1 MYCRKVEHSDNRHNK
16 QQEFYCYRDM
26 ATRKTE
32 LTKGKIQDFERRF
45 VDKEKGAIKLR
56 TRERANGCFVIYL
69 DMYIGDGK
77 HKCETIN
84 VDNQPLYLVPENG
97 RNDTINKTRNNKT
110 WEQAKAVKAQR
121 IIDKQN
127 GELGFNLSAE
137 RRNIEVLAYLKK
149 LDDEAKQDCKERHI
163 HLSSVSGLYNHFKTF
178 LNGSKVTF
186 AQFDKDIILRFIDYL
201 RNSAYKRSVK
211 SMDRQQIS
219 PGTQLSL
226 YRALSTAMKRAVHDK
241 IIDSN
246 PCDDLT
252 KDEKPKKHKSNIS
265 YLNIDEVQKL
275 LNTRCV
281 FDVLKRAFLF
291 GCSTGLRA
299 SDIANLT
306 WGQICDDDY
315 FGKVIRLKVKKTQ
328 QEEIFPLPSLAL
340 HVMPER
346 GDAADKDLIFP
357 SFYESRMGEKLQK
370 WADDAGINKK
380 VRFHVSRH
388 TAATINLSL
397 GVPIETVSKLLGHSN
412 INTTQI
418 YAEVINE
425 SKKKAVS
432 LQDKAFKFD

>member
-1 MYCRKVEHSDNRHNK
+1 MAARKSDPS
-16 QQEFYCYRDM
+16 
-26 ATRKTE
+26 
-32 LTKGKIQDFERRF
+32 KGKIQDFERRF
-45 VDKEKGAIKLR
+45 IDKEKGAIKLR

-69 DMYIGDGK
+69 DMYIGEGK

-137 RRNIEVLAYLKK
+137 RRNIEVLAYLEHIK
-149 LDDEAKQDCKERHI
+149 DEAIKKSKEQHT
-163 HLSSVSGLYNHFKTF
+163 HMNSYPGLYYHFKNF
-178 LNGSKVTF
+178 VNGRKITF
-186 AQFDKDIILRFIDYL
+186 AQFDKKMVLDFLEYL
-201 RNSAYKRSVK
+201 KTSAYKRSVK
-211 SMDRQQIS
+211 ELNPPQIS
-219 PGTQLSL
+219 VGTQ
-226 YRALSTAMKRAVHDK
+226 RNIFAGLSTVMKRAIRDN
-241 IIDSN
+241 IIEVN
-246 PCDDLT
+246 PCSQIQRN
-252 KDEKPKKHKSNIS
+252 EKPPKHKAQIA
-265 YLNIDEVQKL
+265 YLTVEEVQQLIK
-275 LNTRCV
+275 TPCYY
-281 FDVLKRAFLF
+281 DMLKRAFLF

-299 SDIANLT
+299 SDISNLT
-306 WGQICDDDY
+306 WGQILDDDY
-315 FGKVIRLKVKKTQ
+315 FGKVIKLKVQKTRQ
-328 QEEIFPLPSLAL
+328 NEILPLPSLAL

-346 GDAADKDLIFP
+346 GDAADNDLIFP

-412 INTTQI
+412 IATTQI

>member
-1 MYCRKVEHSDNRHNK
+1 MAARKSDPS
-16 QQEFYCYRDM
+16 
-26 ATRKTE
+26 
-32 LTKGKIQDFERRF
+32 KGKIQDFERRF
-45 VDKEKGAIKLR
+45 IDKEKGAIKLR

-69 DMYIGDGK
+69 DMYIGEGK

-84 VDNQPLYLVPENG
+84 IDNQPLYLVPENG

-127 GELGFNLSAE
+127 GELGFNLSGE
-137 RRNIEVLAYLKK
+137 RRNMEVLSYL
-149 LDDEAKQDCKERHI
+149 E
-163 HLSSVSGLYNHFKTF
+163 HFKNESIKKSREQHTR
-178 LNGSKVTF
+178 LNNIPALYEHFKDFTAGKKITF
-186 AQFDKDIILRFIDYL
+186 AQLDRNMILRFLEYLKTSANKKSVKSLNPPTISTGTQRNIFMGLSSILRKAVKDNIIEVNPCSLIQRDEKPPKHKARIDYL
-201 RNSAYKRSVK
+201 TV
-211 SMDRQQIS
+211 
-219 PGTQLSL
+219 
-226 YRALSTAMKRAVHDK
+226 
-241 IIDSN
+241 
-246 PCDDLT
+246 
-252 KDEKPKKHKSNIS
+252 E
-265 YLNIDEVQKL
+265 EVQQL
-275 LNTRCV
+275 VNTPCYY
-281 FDVLKRAFLF
+281 DMLKRAFLF

-299 SDIANLT
+299 SDIASLT
-306 WGQICDDDY
+306 WGQILDDDY
-315 FGKVIRLKVKKTQ
+315 FGKVMKVKVHKTQ
-328 QEEIFPLPSLAL
+328 QEETFPLPSLAL

-346 GDAADKDLIFP
+346 GNAADNEPIFP

-370 WADDAGINKK
+370 WANDAKVNKK

-412 INTTQI
+412 ITTTQI

>member
-1 MYCRKVEHSDNRHNK
+1 MAARKSDPS
-16 QQEFYCYRDM
+16 
-26 ATRKTE
+26 
-32 LTKGKIQDFERRF
+32 KGKIQDFERRF
-45 VDKEKGAIKLR
+45 IDKEKGVIKLR

-69 DMYIGDGK
+69 DMYIGEGK

-110 WEQAKAVKAQR
+110 WEQAKAIKAQR

-127 GELGFNLSAE
+127 GDLGFNLSAE
-137 RRNIEVLAYLKK
+137 RRNMEVLAYLEHVK
-149 LDDEAKQDCKERHI
+149 DEAIKKSKEQHT
-163 HLSSVSGLYNHFKTF
+163 HMSSIPTLYYHFKNF
-178 LNGSKVTF
+178 AEGKKITF
-186 AQFDKDIILRFIDYL
+186 AKFDRNMVLEFVQYL
-201 RNSAYKRSVK
+201 KTSAYKRGVK
-211 SMDRQQIS
+211 ELNPPKIS
-219 PGTQLSL
+219 KGTQRNI
-226 YRALSTAMKRAVHDK
+226 YVGLSTVMKRAIRDN
-241 IIDSN
+241 IIEVN
-246 PCDDLT
+246 PCSLLQRS
-252 KDEKPKKHKSNIS
+252 EKPPKYKAQIA
-265 YLNIDEVQKL
+265 YLTIEEVQQL
-275 LNTRCV
+275 INTPCYY
-281 FDVLKRAFLF
+281 DMLKRAFLF

-299 SDIANLT
+299 SDIASLT
-306 WGQICDDDY
+306 WGQILDDDY
-315 FGKVIRLKVKKTQ
+315 FGKVMKLKVQKTKK
-328 QEEIFPLPSLAL
+328 EEILPLPSLAL

-346 GDAADKDLIFP
+346 GEATDNDLIFP

-425 SKKKAVS
+425 SKKKAVT
-432 LQDKAFKFD
+432 LQDKAFKLD